1 MKPCFYKTFLPNFQD
16 YILVAF
22 FFPTTLKSL
31 AISFCDRFKMDPS
44 VNLLSVLERCPA
56 QLTGADLYALCSD
69 AMMFAIRR
77 KVEWIEDGKEQS

>member
-1 MKPCFYKTFLPNFQD
+1 
-16 YILVAF
+16 
-22 FFPTTLKSL
+22 
-31 AISFCDRFKMDPS
+31 MDPS

-77 KVEWIEDGKEQS
+77 KVEWIEDGKEQSWMAQM